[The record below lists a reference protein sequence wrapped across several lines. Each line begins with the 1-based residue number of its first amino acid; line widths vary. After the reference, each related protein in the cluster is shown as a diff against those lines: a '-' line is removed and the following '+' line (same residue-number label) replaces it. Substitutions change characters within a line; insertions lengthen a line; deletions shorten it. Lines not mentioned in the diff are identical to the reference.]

1 MLLKDFVFSQADLST
16 KPFNGM
22 TIETLFREN
31 FRPLTVY
38 AMQFLKDKA
47 GAEDIVQELFVSLSE
62 KKEIFQSKTINKS
75 YLYKAVHNRCI
86 NHKEYQQLRKE
97 MNPVIQE
104 SMGIVSEDPHQ
115 LVTFIE
121 FQDKFLHALEEL
133 SPKCRQVF
141 EMSRVEGIENQVIAD
156 SLKLSKRTVEKHIYL
171 AIKRLRKKLSRYL
184 NVLIIVACFYEI
196 IFTYGVRFDCYN

>member
-1 MLLKDFVFSQADLST
+1 
-16 KPFNGM
+16 M

-47 GAEDIVQELFVSLSE
+47 VAEDIVQELFVNIFE
-62 KKEIFQSKTINKS
+62 KKETFQTKTITRS

-97 MNPVIQE
+97 MNPIIQE
-104 SMGIVSEDPHQ
+104 SMGNVTEDPYQ
-115 LVTFIE
+115 LSVFIE
-121 FQDKFLHALEEL
+121 FQDKFLHVLEEL

-141 EMSRVEGIENQVIAD
+141 EMSKREGIENQKIAD

-171 AIKRLRKKLSRYL
+171 AIKRLRKKLYRYL

-196 IFTYGVRFDCYN
+196 LFTYGVRFDCYI

>member
-1 MLLKDFVFSQADLST
+1 MQAILSA
-16 KPFNGM
+16 KHFNGM

-38 AMQFLKDKA
+38 AMQFLRDKA
-47 GAEDIVQELFVSLSE
+47 ASEDIVQELFVTLFE
-62 KKEIFQSKTINKS
+62 NKEIFQSRTLDKS

-86 NHKEYQQLRKE
+86 NHKKYQKLRKE

-104 SMGIVSEDPHQ
+104 SMSNIPDDPHQ
-115 LVTFIE
+115 LATFIE

-141 EMSRVEGIENQVIAD
+141 EMSKMEGIKNQEIAD
-156 SLKLSKRTVEKHIYL
+156 SLNLSKRTVQKHIYL
-171 AIKRLRKKLSRYL
+171 ALKRLRKRLFRYM
-184 NVLIIVACFYEI
+184 NVLIF
-196 IFTYGVRFDCYN
+196 FMFL